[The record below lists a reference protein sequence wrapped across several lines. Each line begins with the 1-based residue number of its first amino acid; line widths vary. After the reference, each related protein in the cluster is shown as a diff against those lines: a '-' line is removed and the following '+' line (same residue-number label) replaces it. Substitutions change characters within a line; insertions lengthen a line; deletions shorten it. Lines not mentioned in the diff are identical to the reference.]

1 MDLAR
6 DKLDYLICIAAS
18 KCYDDYA
25 KEFDAIDTSNVAFS
39 KSYESK
45 KKRIIWQYKNKD
57 RNNKIK
63 KVAFRIAICA
73 MLIMSIFFVTVMAV
87 EPLREALFETV
98 IEWYDDYFTIRFESP
113 TSVPTSIGDSG
124 LSETP
129 TEPPVPVITP
139 PTIIEEVRKPTYLP
153 EGVEEEPVMET
164 KAMVMTEYYLG
175 DELYCSFSQKLL
187 EEYDKYID
195 NEGAIIDE
203 VNVGEYKATL
213 ATYDGKDDVYLFW
226 TDGEYIYQLYT
237 YFAPTDELIKIAES
251 IK

>member
-18 KCYDDYA
+18 RCCDDYA

-45 KKRIIWQYKNKD
+45 KKRIIWRYKNKD

-113 TSVPTSIGDSG
+113 TSAPTSIGDSG

-153 EGVEEEPVMET
+153 EGVEEEPVVENQS
-164 KAMVMTEYYLG
+164 MVITEYYIG
-175 DELYCSFSQKLL
+175 DTLYCTLYQRVLN
-187 EEYDKYID
+187 DDNKYID
-195 NEGAIIDE
+195 SEGATLESVNINAHQATIVSYTDKNE
-203 VNVGEYKATL
+203 VDIV
-213 ATYDGKDDVYLFW
+213 W
-226 TDGEYIYQLYT
+226 TDNQYVYHISSDLASIE
-237 YFAPTDELIKIAES
+237 ELLEMAES